1 MTSPLLQVRKLR
13 KHYRTS
19 KGGELRVLEDVSF
32 SVPAGGI
39 VGLTG
44 VSGAGKS
51 TLLRCIC
58 SLDQPDSG
66 DIRFEGLPVVQWKKH
81 GTPSPIQM
89 IFQDPGASLNPRFT
103 AFEAVEE
110 ALCIRRVRDRRAIVS
125 RLLSQ
130 TGLSDGC
137 ASRKCW
143 EFSGGQRAR
152 LAIARALA
160 AEPRLLLLDESLS
173 GLDASVRGQV
183 VNLLLDLRRWR
194 GLSYILVTHDRD
206 LAQALASP
214 VLELEHGRL
223 KIAESDHLPKWLPE
237 MAGTVV

>member
-1 MTSPLLQVRKLR
+1 ML
-13 KHYRTS
+13 
-19 KGGELRVLEDVSF
+19 DNVSF
-32 SVPAGGI
+32 SVPACGI

-58 SLDQPDSG
+58 SLEQPDSG
-66 DIRFEGLPVVQWKKH
+66 DIRFEGLSVGDWKRRR
-81 GTPSPIQM
+81 TPAPIQL

-110 ALCIRRVRDRRAIVS
+110 PLRIRKVRERRAIVS
-125 RLLSQ
+125 RLLNQ
-130 TGLSDGC
+130 TGLSEGC

-143 EFSGGQRAR
+143 QFSGGQRAR

-173 GLDASVRGQV
+173 GLDASVRAQII
-183 VNLLLDLRRWR
+183 NLLLDLQRWR

-206 LAQALASP
+206 LAAALTGP
-214 VLELEHGRL
+214 VLELECGGRL
-223 KIAESDHLPKWLPE
+223 KHAESASVPAWFPE
-237 MAGTVV
+237 VAGSAV